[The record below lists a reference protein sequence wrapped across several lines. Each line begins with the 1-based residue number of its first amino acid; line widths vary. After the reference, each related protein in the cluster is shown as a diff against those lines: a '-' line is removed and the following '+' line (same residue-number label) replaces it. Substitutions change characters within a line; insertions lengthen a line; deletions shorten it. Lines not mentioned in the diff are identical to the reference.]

1 MEAVDRLLDHLRSR
15 GATWEGCA
23 VEGSHAGQ
31 CRVVSTRALT
41 KKGQVIVRV
50 PKEACLSA
58 LTASESTRTL
68 LVELM
73 QRTAS
78 TSTRY
83 ALLWWLGCGIQ
94 QRDVAAQNS
103 PT

>member
-1 MEAVDRLLDHLRSR
+1 M
-15 GATWEGCA
+15 
-23 VEGSHAGQ
+23 EGSRAGQ
-31 CRVVSTRALT
+31 YQVVSTQALS

-50 PKEACLSA
+50 PKAACLSA

-73 QRTAS
+73 QREDS

-83 ALLWWLGCGIQ
+83 AHSSIQ
-94 QRDVAAQNS
+94 A
-103 PT
+103 

>member
-1 MEAVDRLLDHLRSR
+1 MDRLLDDLRSR

-23 VEGSHAGQ
+23 VEGSRAGQ
-31 CRVVSTRALT
+31 YQVVSTQALS

-50 PKEACLSA
+50 PKAACLSA

-73 QRTAS
+73 QREDS

-83 ALLWWLGCGIQ
+83 AHSSIQ
-94 QRDVAAQNS
+94 A
-103 PT
+103 